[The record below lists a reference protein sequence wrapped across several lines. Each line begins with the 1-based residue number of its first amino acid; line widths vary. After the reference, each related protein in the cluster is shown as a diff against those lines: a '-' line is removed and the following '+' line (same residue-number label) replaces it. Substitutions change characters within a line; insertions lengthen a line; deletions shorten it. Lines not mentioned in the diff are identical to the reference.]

1 MSYVNR
7 LLVDGST
14 TDELFIKE
22 PIIKQT
28 KKKNNDMIS
37 SETKCL
43 QSMEINQINSTEWN
57 ANEM

>member
-28 KKKNNDMIS
+28 KKNNDMIS

-43 QSMEINQINSTEWN
+43 QSMEINQINSTE
-57 ANEM
+57 